1 MDWKDLAPWIAIAI
15 TLILSILVPLF
26 TQIAN
31 NVHQRKMQKEKIEY
45 EKAQEKEIVY
55 KSFLQNVGAVI
66 TCANKETLQTAGLSI
81 YQMYLY
87 SPSEWWNDLEQLAYH
102 IRKYEWEQAERIL
115 QKLSRLIS
123 EELKDK

>member
-1 MDWKDLAPWIAIAI
+1 MDWKDLAPWIAIAV

-31 NVHQRKMQKEKIEY
+31 NAHQRRMQREKIEY

-66 TCANKETLQTAGLSI
+66 TCASSETLKTAGLNM

-87 SPSEWWNDLEQLAYH
+87 SPSEWWDDLDKLAVY
-102 IRKYEWEQAERIL
+102 IRKYEWEQAERIF
-115 QKLSRLIS
+115 QKLSKLIS
-123 EELKDK
+123 EDLKDK